1 LRGILTTGSE
11 KSLRASS
18 SGKHFNDGIIFHSI
32 RVIVK
37 GRNENTV
44 FLLTGFPSYLPL
56 NLFEKSN
63 AYLQG

>member
-32 RVIVK
+32 RVLLSKGVK
-37 GRNENTV
+37 RI
-44 FLLTGFPSYLPL
+44 PD
-56 NLFEKSN
+56 
-63 AYLQG
+63 

>member
-32 RVIVK
+32 RVVALYRK
-37 GRNENTV
+37 
-44 FLLTGFPSYLPL
+44 
-56 NLFEKSN
+56 
-63 AYLQG
+63 